1 VSIITELA
9 LRGRVITILAMLLVV
24 AGGAVALTRIQIELF
39 PDIEFPLI
47 AMIAPYPQ
55 ANTDTVLKELT
66 IPLES
71 AVSGVGGLET
81 ISSATTA
88 GISLVVAE
96 FELGTSMDQVAA
108 IVGDNLRALSLPAGV
123 DVPRVTRV
131 NPDEFPVLQ
140 FSVLWDSDPL
150 ELYDLVTTQVLPV
163 AESVSGVFSAELPAG
178 ADAGTSV
185 SRTNGEPSLSV
196 SILKDPDANTVEVV
210 DTLME
215 RLDELKVQLPSGVE
229 FVTVVNQ
236 APRIKASIE
245 SLQREAALGAIFAVF
260 VIFAFL
266 LSVRPTLVIGVS
278 IPTSIL
284 GGVLLMWWL
293 GMSLNIMTLGGL
305 AISVG
310 RVVDDSIVVLE
321 NVYRHIQRGGNRVQ
335 ATLAATREVAR
346 PITVSTLT
354 TIAVFVP
361 LGFIGGLIGSFFLP
375 FAFAITYALL
385 ASLVVALTVVP
396 VLGSIFIRPRSGGIE
411 RDSWLQRAYTPVIH
425 WALHHKLLSI
435 SIAALLFAGSL
446 GLLRFIPQ
454 TFFPSSGAAL
464 LTVEVTLPRGT
475 PPDIVLAEV
484 RSVEETMA
492 LLRRGGVVDTFHVT
506 VGSGSNVFSAGGGD
520 LGSPNTGN
528 FFVVLMED
536 ADARETAELLREEL
550 STSQGVV
557 IVGEV
562 QGGGPASDAV
572 ELTLT
577 GTDYELAVETAVR
590 IAAVLQGMDGLINVS
605 TDAPEPNDGPLGAAE
620 VSRVNG
626 QRAVTISGSITDVNT
641 QKVNRAVLQVVA
653 EVGLPAGVELKPG
666 GVFED
671 IEEAFK
677 DMGIAMFLAIVLVYL
692 VMVVSMRSFMI
703 PVIIT
708 LSLPLAS
715 MGAFGALF
723 ITGRTLGLPA
733 LIGILM
739 LIGLVVT
746 NAIVLIAFVEQLRA
760 GGMPV
765 YDALVEG
772 GRTRLRPILMT
783 AFTTSFALLPLAIIV
798 SEGGIFGVEL
808 ATVVIGGLMTA
819 TFLTLIVLPV
829 VYSLLRR
836 PGEPKVPLH
845 LP

>member
-1 VSIITELA
+1 
-9 LRGRVITILAMLLVV
+9 M
-24 AGGAVALTRIQIELF
+24 
-39 PDIEFPLI
+39 
-47 AMIAPYPQ
+47 
-55 ANTDTVLKELT
+55 
-66 IPLES
+66 
-71 AVSGVGGLET
+71 SGVGGLET

-108 IVGDNLRALSLPAGV
+108 IVGDNLQALSLPAGV
-123 DVPRVTRV
+123 DVPRVARV

-150 ELYDLVTTQVLPV
+150 ELYDLVTTRVLPI
-163 AESVSGVFSAELPAG
+163 AQSVSDVFSAELPAG

-215 RLDELKVQLPSGVE
+215 RLDELKLQLPSGVE

-236 APRIKASIE
+236 APEIKASIE
-245 SLQREAALGAIFAVF
+245 SLQREAALGALFAVF

-284 GGVLLMWWL
+284 GGVLLMWWQ

-335 ATLAATREVAR
+335 ATLTATREVAR

-396 VLGSIFIRPRSGGIE
+396 VLGSIFIRPRSGDIE
-411 RDSWLQRAYTPVIH
+411 RDSWLQRVYTPIIH
-425 WALHHKLLSI
+425 WALRHKLLSI
-435 SIAALLFAGSL
+435 CIAVLLFVSSL

-454 TFFPSSGAAL
+454 TFIPSSGAAL

-475 PPDIVLAEV
+475 PPDIVLTEV

-492 LLRRGGVVDTFHVT
+492 QLRQEGVVDTFQVT
-506 VGSGSNVFSAGGGD
+506 VGSGSNVFSPGGGG

-528 FFVVLMED
+528 FFVVLTED

-550 STSQGVV
+550 ATSQGVV
-557 IVGEV
+557 IVGEA

-577 GTDYELAVETAVR
+577 GIDYDLAVETAVR

-605 TDAPEPNDGPLGAAE
+605 TDAPEPSDGPLGAAE

-641 QKVNRAVLQVVA
+641 QKVNRAVLQVVD
-653 EVGLPAGVELKPG
+653 EVGLPPGVELKPG
-666 GVFED
+666 GMFED
-671 IEEAFK
+671 IEEAFR
-677 DMGIAMFLAIVLVYL
+677 DMAIAMFLGIVLVYL

-746 NAIVLIAFVEQLRA
+746 NAIVLISFVEQLRA
-760 GGMPV
+760 RGMPV

-798 SEGGIFGVEL
+798 SEGGIIGVEL

-836 PGEPKVPLH
+836 AGGRERAAAPAAKDS
-845 LP
+845 